1 MASAKALAA
10 ALSWPRLAIVA
21 LGLTLL
27 YLAAPARADEAVY
40 IWRDATGAVRFST
53 VLQQSER
60 KREPASDAPI
70 TSQRE
75 TRPGVALSSAKER
88 GPY

>member
-40 IWRDATGAVRFST
+40 IWRDATGAVRFSS
-53 VLQQSER
+53 VLPQSEQT
-60 KREPASDAPI
+60 REASDAPVA
-70 TSQRE
+70 SQPE

-88 GPY
+88 APY